1 MPERY
6 PHLPHRRST
15 TKKIFDL
22 ASGLINARHIPE
34 YYAAEY
40 EPSRPIGIVESEQRL
55 FAAAVG
61 RLRRERLLRRT
72 PSHGALRVVPPPPT
86 ASPQL
91 QYHIIETPDITC
103 TLQSY
108 RGKDGHGNLLVG
120 SRLQVF
126 DEAKYLANITLTAVN
141 FGRPVMGRD
150 RLVAS
155 DISMYTPEQ
164 LVDVRDRLQDGIN
177 RHHEQV
183 QRGELDL
190 PLRLP
195 HLISG
200 ATPATTASEP
210 GAPRQFRHLQVVPSL
225 PPEA

>member
-1 MPERY
+1 MPERNS
-6 PHLPHRRST
+6 HLPHRRST
-15 TKKIFDL
+15 AKKIFDL
-22 ASGLINARHIPE
+22 ANGLINVHHIPE
-34 YYAAEY
+34 YYVAEY

-61 RLRRERLLRRT
+61 RLRRERLLKRA
-72 PSHGALRVVPPPPT
+72 PSHGALRVVPPPP
-86 ASPQL
+86 AANPQL
-91 QYHIIETPDITC
+91 QYHIIETSDLTC

-108 RGKDGHGNLLVG
+108 QGKDGLGNLLVG

-150 RLVAS
+150 RLITN
-155 DISMYTPEQ
+155 DLNMYTPEQ
-164 LVDVRDRLQDGIN
+164 LVNVRDRLQDGIN
-177 RHHEQV
+177 HHYEQV
-183 QRGELDL
+183 HRGELDL

-200 ATPATTASEP
+200 ATPATIASEP
-210 GAPRQFRHLQVVPSL
+210 DAPRQFRHLQVVPSL